1 MYSPNEQ
8 FAELSRAT
16 CESALKIAAVSL
28 DKAERFS
35 KLNLQAARVVLEQT
49 VHNGSAVRGIKD
61 AQGMEALRVK
71 LSELGVQNAIAY
83 SKGVYQIASETQTD
97 FSELAEQAWSSYAE
111 DVTAWAEKAAKNAP
125 AGSDVA
131 LTAFKSS
138 IAATTAAFDQ
148 FSKSSKQ
155 MVSIAD
161 ASARAAAANAASVA
175 KVTSITKKSKKGR
188 KTA

>member
-35 KLNLQAARVVLEQT
+35 KLNLQAAKVVLEQT
-49 VHNGSAVRGIKD
+49 LHNGSAVRGIKD

-97 FSELAEQAWSSYAE
+97 FSELAGAS
-111 DVTAWAEKAAKNAP
+111 
-125 AGSDVA
+125 
-131 LTAFKSS
+131 
-138 IAATTAAFDQ
+138 
-148 FSKSSKQ
+148 
-155 MVSIAD
+155 MVELCGGCDRVGRESREECTGGFGR
-161 ASARAAAANAASVA
+161 RANGVQ
-175 KVTSITKKSKKGR
+175 VGR
-188 KTA
+188 CRDDCGV